1 MNQDDI
7 QLIFLQECDEG
18 LASAEIALI
27 DCQSNPEDSEPIN
40 SIFRAVHSIKGGA
53 GAFGFTARQQYTHKF
68 ETVLEQVRDGHKP
81 LTEELLATLFQA
93 VTLLTEP
100 HTAPNSE
107 NWEESLAGE

>member
-27 DCQSNPEDSEPIN
+27 DCQSNPEDSEAIN

-53 GAFGFTARQQYTHKF
+53 GAFGFTALQRSEEHTSELQSLMRISYAVFCLKQKKT
-68 ETVLEQVRDGHKP
+68 KP
-81 LTEELLATLFQA
+81 HINIQRTSQEAA
-93 VTLLTEP
+93 
-100 HTAPNSE
+100 
-107 NWEESLAGE
+107 

>member
-27 DCQSNPEDSEPIN
+27 DCQSNPEDSEAIN

-53 GAFGFTARQQYTHKF
+53 GAFGFTALQQYTHKF
-68 ETVLEQVRDGHKP
+68 ETVLAQVRDGDKP
-81 LTEELLATLFQA
+81 LTRSEEHTSELQSLMRISYA
-93 VTLLTEP
+93 VFCL
-100 HTAPNSE
+100 
-107 NWEESLAGE
+107 